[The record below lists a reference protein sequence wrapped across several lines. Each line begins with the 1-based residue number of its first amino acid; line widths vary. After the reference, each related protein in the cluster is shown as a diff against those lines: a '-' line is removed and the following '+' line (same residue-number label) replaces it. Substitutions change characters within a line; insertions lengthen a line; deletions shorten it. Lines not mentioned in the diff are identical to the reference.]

1 MTSTVHRTCPLCEAV
16 CGLTLTLDEGG
27 HVTSVRGDKD
37 DPFSKG
43 FICPKGA
50 SLGRLDEDPDRLRKP
65 LIREGDLWRE
75 VGWDEAFAAVKAGLD
90 RVVDRQS
97 IAIYLGNPN
106 AHTMAGALYGAP
118 LIKALGTRNVFSA
131 STADQM
137 PKHVASGLMFGH
149 PLAIPVP
156 DLDRTDYLLMLGA
169 NPLESNGSL
178 CTAPDFPGRLKALR
192 GRGGRLVVVD
202 PRRTRT
208 AALADEHVFVRPG
221 TDAYLLFGIVHTLF
235 AEDLVTPSHQV
246 NGLAEVREAAKH
258 FPPESVSRRTGVPAA
273 VIVRLARELAAA
285 RTAAVYARIGTC
297 TAEFGTLA
305 QWLVDVLNVLTGNLD
320 RPGGAMFPKPATEFG
335 MRRGSAGA
343 WRSGGSEATRAGE
356 GDGIRA
362 TEPASRSEAMR
373 TRRPYTV
380 GRWKSRVRG
389 LPETNGELP
398 VATLADEIETPGE
411 GQVKFLITVAGNPV
425 LSAPH
430 GARLDAAFERLDFMV
445 SVDPYLN
452 ETTRH
457 ANVIL
462 PPPRVLQSGHY
473 DFALLGFAV
482 RNYAR
487 YSPPSLPLDGRPSE
501 AQILARLAMIA
512 SGLEGDL
519 DAFVIDEMLRKA
531 AETPGSGIEG
541 RDIAEL
547 REALEGET
555 GGERR
560 LDLMLRLGPYG
571 VWAGKGDLSLRKLLD
586 NPHGLDLGALEPRLD
601 EVLKTASGLVELAPP
616 QLIEDVERL
625 RSKLDEEPPEIVLI
639 GRRHLRSNNSWMHN
653 VGPLVGGSNTC
664 TLQINPADVARLG
677 LGGEAVVRS
686 AKGQLTVP
694 LEPTDT
700 IMPGVVSLPHGWG
713 HAGSAQSVA
722 AEHAGVSVNTLT
734 DESAVD
740 IPSGNAVF
748 NGVPVTISPTGVIIA
763 H

>member
-37 DPFSKG
+37 DPFSKA

-65 LIREGDLWRE
+65 LIREGELWRE
-75 VGWDEAFAAVKAGLD
+75 VGWDEAFAAVKQGLD
-90 RVVDRQS
+90 QVTERHGRQS
-97 IAIYLGNPN
+97 VGVYLGNPN
-106 AHTMAGALYGAP
+106 VHNMAGQLYGTP
-118 LIKALGTRNVFSA
+118 LLKSLGTRNIFSA

-149 PLAIPVP
+149 PLAVPVP

-192 GRGGRLVVVD
+192 ARGGRLVVVD

-208 AALADEHVFVRPG
+208 AGLADEHVFVRPG
-221 TDAYLLFGIVHTLF
+221 TDAYLLFGIAHTLL
-235 AEDLVTPSHQV
+235 AEDLTTVSHEV
-246 NGLAEVREAAKH
+246 NGLDELREAAKH
-258 FPPESVSRRTGVPAA
+258 FPPEVVSRRTGVPAE

-320 RPGGAMFPKPATEFG
+320 RPGGAMFAKPATEFG
-335 MRRGSAGA
+335 LG
-343 WRSGGSEATRAGE
+343 
-356 GDGIRA
+356 
-362 TEPASRSEAMR
+362 
-373 TRRPYTV
+373 RRPYTV

-389 LPETNGELP
+389 LPEANGELP
-398 VATLADEIETPGE
+398 VATLADEIETPGD
-411 GQVKFLITVAGNPV
+411 GQVRFLLTVAGNPV

-430 GARLDAAFERLDFMV
+430 GPRLDAAFGRLDFMV

-452 ETTRH
+452 ETTKH
-457 ANVIL
+457 AHVIL
-462 PPPRVLQSGHY
+462 PPPRALQSGHY
-473 DFALLGFAV
+473 DFALLNFAV
-482 RNYAR
+482 RNYTR
-487 YSPPSLPLDGRPSE
+487 YSPPSLPLDGQPSE
-501 AQILARLAMIA
+501 AQILARLTMIA
-512 SGLEGDL
+512 SGQEGDL
-519 DAFVIDEMLRKA
+519 DEFVLDQMLRKA
-531 AETPGSGIEG
+531 VDLPGSGVEG
-541 RDIAEL
+541 RDVAEL
-547 REALEGET
+547 RAALEGDC
-555 GGERR
+555 GAERR
-560 LDLMLRLGPYG
+560 LDLMLKLGPYG
-571 VWAGKGDLSLRKLLD
+571 KWAGKGDLSLRKLLD
-586 NPHGLDLGALEPRLD
+586 NPHGLDLGPLEPRLG
-601 EVLKTASGLVELAPP
+601 EVLRTASGVIELAPP

-625 RSKLDEEPPEIVLI
+625 RGGLEQEPPEIVLI
-639 GRRHLRSNNSWMHN
+639 GRRHLRSNNSWLHN
-653 VGPLVGGSNTC
+653 VGSLVGGSNTC

-677 LGGEAVVRS
+677 LDGEALVRS
-686 AKGQLTVP
+686 ATGELRVP

-713 HAGSAQSVA
+713 HAGSAQLVA
-722 AEHAGVSVNTLT
+722 AEHAGVSANVLT
-734 DESAVD
+734 DESAIDV
-740 IPSGNAVF
+740 PSGNAVF
-748 NGVPVTISPTGVIIA
+748 NGVPVTILPTGVITA

>member
-27 HVTSVRGDKD
+27 HVTSVRGDKE

-65 LIREGDLWRE
+65 LIREGELWRE
-75 VGWDEAFAAVKAGLD
+75 VGWDEAFAAVKQGLD
-90 RVVDRQS
+90 QVTERHGRQS
-97 IAIYLGNPN
+97 VGVYLGNPN
-106 AHTMAGALYGAP
+106 VHNMAGQLYGTP
-118 LIKALGTRNVFSA
+118 LLKSLGTRNIFSA

-149 PLAIPVP
+149 PLAVPVP

-192 GRGGRLVVVD
+192 ARGGRLVVVD

-208 AALADEHVFVRPG
+208 AGLADEHVFVRPG
-221 TDAYLLFGIVHTLF
+221 TDAYLLFGITHTLF
-235 AEDLVTPSHQV
+235 AEELTTVSHEV
-246 NGLAEVREAAKH
+246 NGLEELREAAKH
-258 FPPESVSRRTGVPAA
+258 FPPEVVSRRTGVPAE

-320 RPGGAMFPKPATEFG
+320 RPGGAMFAKPATEFG
-335 MRRGSAGA
+335 LG
-343 WRSGGSEATRAGE
+343 
-356 GDGIRA
+356 
-362 TEPASRSEAMR
+362 
-373 TRRPYTV
+373 RRPYTV

-389 LPETNGELP
+389 LPEANGELP
-398 VATLADEIETPGE
+398 VATLADEIETPGD
-411 GQVKFLITVAGNPV
+411 GQIRFLLTVAGNPV

-430 GARLDAAFERLDFMV
+430 GTRLDAAFERLDFMV

-452 ETTRH
+452 ETTKH

-462 PPPRVLQSGHY
+462 PPPRALQSGHY
-473 DFALLGFAV
+473 DFALLNFAV

-487 YSPPSLPLDGRPSE
+487 YSPPSLPLDGQPSE
-501 AQILARLAMIA
+501 AQILARLTMIA
-512 SGLEGDL
+512 SGLDGDL
-519 DAFVIDEMLRKA
+519 DEFVLDQMLRKA
-531 AETPGSGIEG
+531 VDLPGSGVEG
-541 RDIAEL
+541 RDVAEL
-547 REALEGET
+547 RAALEGDC
-555 GGERR
+555 GAERR
-560 LDLMLRLGPYG
+560 LDLMLKLGPYG
-571 VWAGKGDLSLRKLLD
+571 EWAGKGDLSLRKLLD
-586 NPHGLDLGALEPRLD
+586 HPHGLDLGPLEPRLG
-601 EVLKTASGLVELAPP
+601 EVLRTASGVIELAPP

-625 RSKLDEEPPEIVLI
+625 RGGLEQEPPDIVLI
-639 GRRHLRSNNSWMHN
+639 GRRHLRSNNSWLHN

-677 LGGEAVVRS
+677 LDGEALVRS
-686 AKGQLTVP
+686 ATGELRVP

-713 HAGSAQSVA
+713 HAGSAQLVA
-722 AEHAGVSVNTLT
+722 AEHAGVSANILT
-734 DESAVD
+734 DESAIDV
-740 IPSGNAVF
+740 PSGNAVF
-748 NGVPVTISPTGVIIA
+748 NGVPVTILPTGVITA
-763 H
+763 Q

>member
-16 CGLTLTLDEGG
+16 CGLTLTLDDGG
-27 HVTSVRGDKD
+27 HVTRVRGDKD

-65 LIREGDLWRE
+65 LVREGERWRE
-75 VGWDEAFAAVKAGLD
+75 VGWDEAFDAVRAGLD
-90 RVVDRQS
+90 RLADRRC
-97 IAIYLGNPN
+97 AAVYLGNPN
-106 AHTMAGALYGAP
+106 AHTMAGALYAAP
-118 LIKALGTRNVFSA
+118 LIKALGTRNVYSA

-149 PLAIPVP
+149 PLTIPVP
-156 DLDRTDYLLMLGA
+156 DLDRTDHLLMLGA

-192 GRGGRLVVVD
+192 RRGGRLVVVD

-208 AALADEHVFVRPG
+208 AALADEHVFIRPG
-221 TDAYLLFGIVHTLF
+221 TDAYLLFGIVHTLL
-235 AEDLVTPSHQV
+235 AEDLARPGREV

-258 FPPESVSRRTGVPAA
+258 FPPEAVAGRTGVPAE
-273 VIVRLARELAAA
+273 VIRRLARELAGA

-335 MRRGSAGA
+335 GRR
-343 WRSGGSEATRAGE
+343 
-356 GDGIRA
+356 
-362 TEPASRSEAMR
+362 R
-373 TRRPYTV
+373 TYTT
-380 GRWKSRVRG
+380 GRWRSRVRG
-389 LPETNGELP
+389 LPEANGELP

-411 GQVKFLITVAGNPV
+411 GQVRFLLTVAGNPV

-430 GARLDAAFERLDFMV
+430 GDRLDAAFRRLDFMV

-473 DFALLGFAV
+473 DFTLLGFAV

-487 YSPPSLPLDGRPSE
+487 YSPPLLPLDGRPSE
-501 AQILARLAMIA
+501 AQILARLAVIA

-519 DAFVIDEMLRKA
+519 DAFVIDETLRKA
-531 AETPGSGIEG
+531 TERPGSGVEG
-541 RDIAEL
+541 RDVAEL
-547 REALEGET
+547 RELLDGET

-571 VWAGKGDLSLRKLLD
+571 EWSGKGDLSLRKLLD
-586 NPHGLDLGALEPRLD
+586 HPHGLDLGALEPRLA
-601 EVLKTASGLVELAPP
+601 EVLRTASGLIELAPP
-616 QLIEDVERL
+616 QLMEDVERL
-625 RSKLDEEPPEIVLI
+625 RGKLEEEPPEIVLI

-664 TLQINPADVARLG
+664 TLQIHPSDVARLG
-677 LGGEAVVRS
+677 LTGEAVVRS
-686 AKGQLTVP
+686 AKGQVTVA

-713 HAGSAQSVA
+713 HAGSAQNVA
-722 AEHAGVSVNTLT
+722 AGHAGVSANSLT
-734 DESAVD
+734 DETTVD
-740 IPSGNAVF
+740 VPSGNAVF
-748 NGVPVTISPTGVIIA
+748 NGVPVVISPTGVIIA

>member
-1 MTSTVHRTCPLCEAV
+1 MTNSGVAMTSTVHRTCPLCEAV
-16 CGLTLTLDEGG
+16 CGLTLTLDDGG
-27 HVTSVRGDKD
+27 RVTSVRGDRD

-50 SLGRLDEDPDRLRKP
+50 SLGKLDEDPDRLSRP
-65 LIREGDLWRE
+65 LIREGDVWRE
-75 VGWDEAFAAVKAGLD
+75 AGWDEAFAAVKQGFD
-90 RVVDRQS
+90 RVVAAHGRQ
-97 IAIYLGNPN
+97 ATGVYLGNPN
-106 AHTMAGALYGAP
+106 AHTMAGTLYGTP

-149 PLAIPVP
+149 PMTVAVP
-156 DLDRTDYLLMLGA
+156 DLDRTGYLLMLGA

-192 GRGGRLVVVD
+192 ARGGRLVVVD

-221 TDAYLLFGIVHTLF
+221 SDAYLLAGIAHTLF
-235 AEDLVTPSHQV
+235 AEGLTAVRQRV
-246 NGLAEVREAAKH
+246 NGLAEARDAVKH
-258 FPPESVSRRTGVPAA
+258 FPPEAVARRTGVPAE
-273 VIVRLARELAAA
+273 VIVRLARELASAPA
-285 RTAAVYARIGTC
+285 AAVYARIGTC

-320 RPGGAMFPKPATEFG
+320 RPGGAMFPKPAT
-335 MRRGSAGA
+335 GSAG
-343 WRSGGSEATRAGE
+343 RR
-356 GDGIRA
+356 
-362 TEPASRSEAMR
+362 R
-373 TRRPYTV
+373 TYTV
-380 GRWKSRVRG
+380 GRWRSRVRG
-389 LPETNGELP
+389 LPEANGELP

-411 GQVKFLITVAGNPV
+411 GQIRFLVTVAGNPV

-430 GARLDAAFERLDFMV
+430 GSRLDEALAGLDFMV

-457 ANVIL
+457 AHVIL

-487 YSPPSLPLDGRPSE
+487 YSPPALPLDGRPSE
-501 AQILARLAMIA
+501 AEILARLTMIA

-519 DAFVIDEMLRKA
+519 DEFVIGQTLARA
-531 AETPGSGIEG
+531 VGTPGSGVEG
-541 RDIAEL
+541 RDVAEL
-547 REALEGET
+547 RAALDGDT
-555 GGERR
+555 GAELR

-571 VWAGKGDLSLRKLLD
+571 EWSGEGDLSLRKLLD
-586 NPHGLDLGALEPRLD
+586 HPHGLDLGPLEPRLD
-601 EVLKTASGLVELAPP
+601 EVLNTASGLVELAPP
-616 QLIEDVERL
+616 EILGDVERL
-625 RSKLDEEPPEIVLI
+625 RAGLESEPPDLVLI

-677 LGGEAVVRS
+677 LGDEAEVRS
-686 AKGQLTVP
+686 ATGRLTVT

-713 HAGSAQSVA
+713 HTGGGQRVA
-722 AEHAGVSVNTLT
+722 AEHAGVSANVLT
-734 DESAVD
+734 DASTLD
-740 IPSGNAVF
+740 ILSGNAVF
-748 NGVPVTISPTGVIIA
+748 NGVPVSILPTGVITA

>member
-16 CGLTLTLDEGG
+16 CGLTLTLDDGG

-50 SLGRLDEDPDRLRKP
+50 SLGRLDEDPDRLRRP

-75 VGWDEAFAAVKAGLD
+75 VGWDEAFAAVKQGLD
-90 RVVDRQS
+90 RVTERHGRGAVGV
-97 IAIYLGNPN
+97 YLGNPN
-106 AHTMAGALYGAP
+106 AHTMAGALYSAP
-118 LIKALGTRNVFSA
+118 LIRALGTRNVYSA
-131 STADQM
+131 SSADQM

-149 PLAIPVP
+149 PLTIPVP

-192 GRGGRLVVVD
+192 ARGGRLVVVD

-221 TDAYLLFGIVHTLF
+221 TDAYLLFGLVHTVF
-235 AEDLVTPSHQV
+235 AEGLERVSHQV
-246 NGLAEVREAAKH
+246 NGLDEVREAAKH
-258 FPPESVSRRTGVPAA
+258 FPPDVVARRTGVPAE
-273 VIVRLARELAAA
+273 VVVRLARELAGA

-320 RPGGAMFPKPATEFG
+320 RPGGAMFPRPAIEH
-335 MRRGSAGA
+335 
-343 WRSGGSEATRAGE
+343 GGR
-356 GDGIRA
+356 
-362 TEPASRSEAMR
+362 
-373 TRRPYTV
+373 RRPYTV
-380 GRWKSRVRG
+380 GRWTSRVRG
-389 LPETNGELP
+389 LPEANGELP

-411 GQVKFLITVAGNPV
+411 GQIRMLVTVAGNPV

-430 GARLDAAFERLDFMV
+430 GARLDRAFEGLDFMV

-457 ANVIL
+457 AHVIL

-487 YSPPSLPLDGRPSE
+487 YSRPSLPLDDRPSE
-501 AQILARLAMIA
+501 AQILARLSMIA

-519 DAFVIDEMLRKA
+519 DEFVIGQTLAKA
-531 AETPGSGIEG
+531 IETPGSGVEG
-541 RDIAEL
+541 RDVAEL
-547 REALEGET
+547 RAALDGET
-555 GGERR
+555 GAERR
-560 LDLMLRLGPYG
+560 LDMMLKLGPYG
-571 VWAGKGDLSLRKLLD
+571 EWAGGGDLSLRKLLD
-586 NPHGLDLGALEPRLD
+586 HPHGLDLGPLEPRLPD
-601 EVLKTASGLVELAPP
+601 VLRTASGVIELAPP
-616 QLIEDVERL
+616 RLMDDVERL
-625 RSKLDEEPPEIVLI
+625 RAGLDEESPEIVLI
-639 GRRHLRSNNSWMHN
+639 GRRHLRSNNSWLHN

-677 LGGEAVVRS
+677 LNGDAVVRS
-686 AKGQLTVP
+686 AKGELTVP
-694 LEPTDT
+694 IEPTDT

-722 AEHAGVSVNTLT
+722 AGHPGVNVNALT
-734 DESAVD
+734 DETAIDV
-740 IPSGNAVF
+740 PSGNAVF
-748 NGVPVTISPTGVIIA
+748 NGVPVTVLPTGVIIA

>member
-27 HVTSVRGDKD
+27 HVTSVRGDKN

-75 VGWDEAFAAVKAGLD
+75 VGWEEAFAAVKAGLD
-90 RVVDRQS
+90 RVADRRS
-97 IAIYLGNPN
+97 VAVYLGNPN
-106 AHTMAGALYGAP
+106 AHTMAGALYSAP
-118 LIKALGTRNVFSA
+118 LIKSLGTRNVYTA

-149 PLAIPVP
+149 PLAIAVP

-169 NPLESNGSL
+169 NPLESNGSV

-192 GRGGRLVVVD
+192 RRGGRLVVVD

-221 TDAYLLFGIVHTLF
+221 TDAHLLFGIVHVLF
-235 AEDLVTPSHQV
+235 AEDLVTPSRQV

-258 FPPESVSRRTGVPAA
+258 FPPESVSRRTGVPAE
-273 VIVRLARELAAA
+273 VIVRLARELAGA

-335 MRRGSAGA
+335 AR
-343 WRSGGSEATRAGE
+343 
-356 GDGIRA
+356 
-362 TEPASRSEAMR
+362 
-373 TRRPYTV
+373 RRPYEV

-398 VATLADEIETPGE
+398 VATLADEIETPGD
-411 GQVKFLITVAGNPV
+411 GQVTFLVTVAGNPV

-430 GARLDAAFERLDFMV
+430 GDRLDAAFARLDFMV

-462 PPPRVLQSGHY
+462 PPPRMLQSGHY

-487 YSPPSLPLDGRPSE
+487 YSPPLLPLDGQPSE
-501 AQILARLAMIA
+501 AEILARLAMIA

-519 DAFVIDEMLRKA
+519 DEFVIGETLRKA

-541 RDIAEL
+541 RDVAEL
-547 REALEGET
+547 RAALDGET
-555 GGERR
+555 GSERR

-571 VWAGKGDLSLRKLLD
+571 EWAGKGDLSLRKLLD
-586 NPHGLDLGALEPRLD
+586 NPHGLDLGPLEPRLG
-601 EVLKTASGLVELAPP
+601 EVLKTRSGLIELAPP

-625 RSKLDEEPPEIVLI
+625 RVKLDEVPPEIVLI
-639 GRRHLRSNNSWMHN
+639 GRRHLRSNNSWLHN

-677 LGGEAVVRS
+677 LDGEAVVRS
-686 AKGQLTVP
+686 ATGELTVP

-713 HAGSAQSVA
+713 HAGTTQSVA
-722 AEHAGVSVNTLT
+722 AEHAGVSVNALT
-734 DESAVD
+734 DESAIDV
-740 IPSGNAVF
+740 PSGNAVF

-763 H
+763 Q